1 MTDFLVELGT
11 EELPPKAL
19 KTLIASFKEAIEAS
33 LKAEELSFSSVT
45 AFAAPRRLAVLVEN
59 LENQT
64 PSKELV
70 VWGPP
75 AAIAFDAEG
84 KPTKAALAFAD
95 KNGIEASA
103 LKAES
108 DGKVEKLV
116 ARISAQG
123 KKTVDLLEAI
133 VNDALAKLPIAKRM
147 KWGAKREEFVRPAHW
162 LVMLFGTEI
171 VNASVLGLQ
180 AGRTTR
186 GHRFHYNNA
195 IDLANASDYASALK
209 NTGFVLADMNERKAL
224 IQAQVNAEAKKVG
237 GVAVIDADLLD
248 EVTALVEWPNAL
260 TGKFEERFLQVPAEA
275 LIASMKEHQK
285 YFHVVDANGK
295 LMPNFITVANIASK
309 DPSQIIDGNER
320 VIRPRLSD
328 AAFFFETDKKTTLAT
343 LRERL
348 KTIVFQAQLGTVYEK
363 TERVAKLAK
372 SIAAQLKADETSAV
386 RAGELCKS
394 DLVTNMV
401 GEFDN
406 MQGIAGYYYALNDG
420 ENTEVAAAM
429 NEQYLPRFAGDVL
442 PETMTG
448 AIIALADRLD
458 TITGIF
464 GIGQLPT
471 GSKDPF
477 ALRRAS
483 IAVLRILVEKNLAL
497 DLRHLLEDAL
507 DQGHVPQLEERNQL
521 ELASKFSDPQ
531 LSLNILSYM
540 LDRFR
545 AMFEDAQISTEV
557 FLSVQARNLQEPLN
571 IHKRVLEVNEWWNNS
586 AEAPVLAALNK
597 RVANI
602 ISKQHPENYQHPVNT
617 ELLTDSAEKKLYQAI
632 EEKRSEIAPLL
643 KSHDYL
649 KALVALARLEQ
660 PIVAFFDEVMVM
672 CDDPAIQNNRLSL
685 LHKLRVLF
693 LGVADISYL
702 VPAKN

>member
-1 MTDFLVELGT
+1 MTDFLLELGT

-19 KTLIASFKEAIEAS
+19 KTLIAALHENIEAS
-33 LKAEELSFSSVT
+33 LKAEDLSFSAVKS
-45 AFAAPRRLAVLVEN
+45 FAAPRRMAVLVEH
-59 LENQT
+59 LASET

-84 KPTKAALAFAD
+84 KPTKAAIAFAE
-95 KNGIEASA
+95 KNGIAAAE

-108 DGKVEKLV
+108 DGKAEKLV
-116 ARISAQG
+116 ARISQQG
-123 KKTVDLLEAI
+123 KKTVELLEAI
-133 VNDALAKLPIAKRM
+133 VNDAFAKLPIAKRM

-162 LVMLFGTEI
+162 LVMLFGADV

-186 GHRFHYNNA
+186 GHRFHYNNV
-195 IDLANASDYASALK
+195 IELAQAGDYLAALK
-209 NTGFVLADMNERKAL
+209 STGFVLADMNERKIL
-224 IQAQVNAEAKKVG
+224 IEQQVNAEAKKVG
-237 GVAVIDADLLD
+237 GVAVIDPDLLD

-328 AAFFFETDKKTTLAT
+328 AAFFFETDKKTTLSA

-372 SIAAQLKADETSAV
+372 LIAAQLKADEASAV

-420 ENTEVAAAM
+420 ENAEVAAAM
-429 NEQYLPRFAGDVL
+429 NEQYLPRFAGDAL
-442 PETMTG
+442 PETITG

-458 TITGIF
+458 TISGIF
-464 GIGQLPT
+464 GIGQQPT

-497 DLRHLLEDAL
+497 DLRELLTFAKSQHSNLTVGD
-507 DQGHVPQLEERNQL
+507 
-521 ELASKFSDPQ
+521 ELVEQ
-531 LSLNILSYM
+531 VLGYM

-545 AMFEDAQISTEV
+545 AFYEDANIPAEV
-557 FLSVQARNLQEPLN
+557 FQAVTAKQLSQPLDINQRVLAVNEFSKLPQAQALAAAN
-571 IHKRVLEVNEWWNNS
+571 KRVSNILSKQNASSNAVIHSDLLKEEAEINLARAIS
-586 AEAPVLAALNK
+586 AKAELVTPLFDKREYTKALAAL
-597 RVANI
+597 ADL
-602 ISKQHPENYQHPVNT
+602 QQPV
-617 ELLTDSAEKKLYQAI
+617 D
-632 EEKRSEIAPLL
+632 
-643 KSHDYL
+643 
-649 KALVALARLEQ
+649 
-660 PIVAFFDEVMVM
+660 AFFDSVMVM
-672 CDDPAIQNNRLSL
+672 CEDAALQQNRLAL
-685 LHKLRVLF
+685 LQQLRGLF
-693 LGVADISYL
+693 LEVADISYL

>member
-19 KTLIASFKEAIEAS
+19 KTLINAFRGNIESS
-33 LKAEELSFSSVT
+33 LKAEELAFSTIKS
-45 AFAAPRRLAVLVEN
+45 FAAPRRLAVLVEN
-59 LENQT
+59 LADQT

-95 KNGIEASA
+95 KNGISASE

-123 KKTVDLLEAI
+123 KKTVELLEAI
-133 VNDALAKLPIAKRM
+133 VSDALIKLPIAKRM

-162 LVMLFGTEI
+162 LVMLYGSEV
-171 VNASVLGLQ
+171 VNAKILGLQ
-180 AGRTTR
+180 ADRFTR
-186 GHRFHYNNA
+186 GHRFHFNNSIELKNPA
-195 IDLANASDYASALK
+195 DYASVLK
-209 NTGFVLADMNERKAL
+209 NTGFVLADREERRQL
-224 IQAQVNAEAKKVG
+224 IQEQVNAEAKKIG
-237 GVAVIDADLLD
+237 GTAIIDEDLLD

-260 TGKFEERFLQVPAEA
+260 TGKFEGRFLQVPAEA

-285 YFHVVDANGK
+285 YFHMVDTQGK

-309 DPSQIIDGNER
+309 DPAQIIDGNER

-328 AAFFFETDKKTTLAT
+328 AAFFFETDKKTTLAS

-372 SIAAQLKADETSAV
+372 YIATHLKADEKLAE
-386 RAGELCKS
+386 RAGHLCKS

-420 ENTEVAAAM
+420 ENADVAAAM
-429 NEQYLPRFAGDVL
+429 NEQYLPRFAGDKL
-442 PETMTG
+442 PETTTG
-448 AIIALADRLD
+448 VIIALADRLD
-458 TITGIF
+458 TISGIF
-464 GIGQLPT
+464 GIGQQPT

-497 DLRHLLEDAL
+497 DLRELLTFAKSQHNNLTVSD
-507 DQGHVPQLEERNQL
+507 
-521 ELASKFSDPQ
+521 ELVEQ
-531 LSLNILSYM
+531 ILGYM

-545 AMFEDAQISTEV
+545 AFYEDANIPAEV
-557 FLSVQARNLQEPLN
+557 FQAVNAKQLSQPLDIN
-571 IHKRVLEVNEWWNNS
+571 QRVLAVNEFS
-586 AEAPVLAALNK
+586 KLPQAQALAAANK
-597 RVANI
+597 RVSNI
-602 ISKQHPENYQHPVNT
+602 LSKQNASTNAIIHSD
-617 ELLTDSAEKKLYQAI
+617 LLHEEAEKNLAKAVSLKAQVV
-632 EEKRSEIAPLL
+632 APLFA
-643 KSHDYL
+643 SRDYA
-649 KALVALARLEQ
+649 KALATLADLQQ
-660 PIVAFFDEVMVM
+660 PVDAFFDNVMVM
-672 CDDPAIQNNRLSL
+672 SDDPALQQNRLAL
-685 LHKLRVLF
+685 LQQLRALF
-693 LGVADISYL
+693 LEVADISYL
-702 VPAKN
+702 VPTKN

>member
-19 KTLIASFKEAIEAS
+19 KTLIASFKETIEAS
-33 LKAEELSFSSVT
+33 LKAEELSFSAIK

-59 LENQT
+59 LADQT

-95 KNGIEASA
+95 KNGIDASA

-162 LVMLFGTEI
+162 LAMLFGADV

-195 IDLANASDYASALK
+195 IELAQAGDYLVALK
-209 NTGFVLADMNERKAL
+209 DTGFVLADMNERKAL
-224 IQAQVNAEAKKVG
+224 IEQQVNAEAKKVG
-237 GVAVIDADLLD
+237 GVAVIDPDLLD

-309 DPSQIIDGNER
+309 DPKQIIDGNER

-328 AAFFFETDKKTTLAT
+328 AAFFFETDKKTTLAA

-372 SIAAQLKADETSAV
+372 LIAAQLNADEASAV

-420 ENTEVAAAM
+420 ENAEVAAAM
-429 NEQYLPRFAGDVL
+429 NEQYLPRFAGDAL
-442 PETMTG
+442 PETITG

-458 TITGIF
+458 TISGIF
-464 GIGQLPT
+464 GIGQQPT

-497 DLRHLLEDAL
+497 DLRELLTFAK
-507 DQGHVPQLEERNQL
+507 NQHNNL
-521 ELASKFSDPQ
+521 TVGDELVEQ
-531 LSLNILSYM
+531 VLTYM

-545 AMFEDAQISTEV
+545 AFYEDANIPAEV
-557 FLSVQARNLQEPLN
+557 FQAVTAKQLSQPLDINQRVLAVNEFSKLPQAQALAAAN
-571 IHKRVLEVNEWWNNS
+571 KRVSNILSKQNASSNAVIHADLLKEEAEINLARAIS
-586 AEAPVLAALNK
+586 AKAELVTPLFDKREYTKALAAL
-597 RVANI
+597 ADL
-602 ISKQHPENYQHPVNT
+602 QQPV
-617 ELLTDSAEKKLYQAI
+617 D
-632 EEKRSEIAPLL
+632 
-643 KSHDYL
+643 
-649 KALVALARLEQ
+649 
-660 PIVAFFDEVMVM
+660 AFFDSVMVM
-672 CDDPAIQNNRLSL
+672 CEDAALQQNRLAL
-685 LHKLRVLF
+685 LQQLRGLF
-693 LGVADISYL
+693 LEVADISYL

>member
-19 KTLIASFKEAIEAS
+19 KTLIASFKDTIEAS
-33 LKAEELSFSSVT
+33 LKAEELSFSAIKS
-45 AFAAPRRLAVLVEN
+45 FAAPRRLAVLVEN
-59 LENQT
+59 LADQT

-75 AAIAFDAEG
+75 ASIAFDSEG
-84 KPTKAALAFAD
+84 KPTKAAQAFAD
-95 KNGIEASA
+95 KNGIDASA

-116 ARISAQG
+116 ARISQQG
-123 KKTVDLLEAI
+123 KKTVSLLETI
-133 VNDALAKLPIAKRM
+133 INDALAKLPIAKRM

-162 LVMLFGTEI
+162 LVVLYGSDV
-171 VNASVLGLQ
+171 VNANVLGLQ
-180 AGRTTR
+180 ADRFTR
-186 GHRFHYNNA
+186 GHRFHFNNT
-195 IDLANASDYASALK
+195 IELKNAAEYASALK
-209 NTGFVLADMNERKAL
+209 NTGFVLANREARRQL
-224 IQAQVNAEAKKVG
+224 IQEQVNAEAKKIG
-237 GVAVIDADLLD
+237 GLAVIDEDLLD

-295 LMPNFITVANIASK
+295 LLPNFITVANITSK

-328 AAFFFETDKKTTLAT
+328 AAFFFETDKKTTLES

-363 TERVAKLAK
+363 TERVAELAK
-372 SIAAQLKADETSAV
+372 VIAAQLKADENFAE
-386 RAGELCKS
+386 RAGQLSKS

-406 MQGIAGYYYALNDG
+406 MQGIAGYYYGLNDG
-420 ENTEVAAAM
+420 ENAEVATAM
-429 NEQYLPRFAGDVL
+429 NEQYLPRFAGDKL
-442 PETMTG
+442 PETTTG

-458 TITGIF
+458 TISGIF
-464 GIGQLPT
+464 GIGQQPT

-497 DLRHLLEDAL
+497 DLRELLTFAK
-507 DQGHVPQLEERNQL
+507 NQHNKL
-521 ELASKFSDPQ
+521 TVGDELVEQ
-531 LSLNILSYM
+531 ILSYM

-545 AMFEDAQISTEV
+545 AFYEDANIPAEV
-557 FLSVQARNLQEPLN
+557 FQAVNAKQLSQPLDIN
-571 IHKRVLEVNEWWNNS
+571 QRVLAVNEFS
-586 AEAPVLAALNK
+586 KLPQAQALAAANK
-597 RVANI
+597 RVSNI
-602 ISKQHPENYQHPVNT
+602 LSKQNASTNAIIHAD
-617 ELLTDSAEKKLYQAI
+617 LLHEEAEKNLAKAVSLKAQI
-632 EEKRSEIAPLL
+632 VAPLFAARE
-643 KSHDYL
+643 YA
-649 KALVALARLEQ
+649 KALATLADLQQ
-660 PIVAFFDEVMVM
+660 PVDAFFDSVMVM
-672 CDDPAIQNNRLSL
+672 SDDPALQQNRLAL
-685 LHKLRVLF
+685 LQQLRGLF
-693 LGVADISYL
+693 LEVADISYL

>member
-19 KTLIASFKEAIEAS
+19 KTLIASFKETIEAS
-33 LKAEELSFSSVT
+33 LKTEELSFSAIK

-59 LENQT
+59 LADQT

-95 KNGIEASA
+95 KNGIDASA

-162 LVMLFGTEI
+162 LVMLFGKDV

-195 IDLANASDYASALK
+195 IELAQASDYASALK
-209 NTGFVLADMNERKAL
+209 NTGFVLADINERKNL
-224 IQAQVNAEAKKVG
+224 IQEQVNAEAKKVG
-237 GVAVIDADLLD
+237 GVAVIDPDLLD

-328 AAFFFETDKKTTLAT
+328 AAFFFETDKKTTLAA

-348 KTIVFQAQLGTVYEK
+348 KTIVFQAQLGTVHEK

-372 SIAAQLKADETSAV
+372 LIAAQLKADEASAV

-420 ENTEVAAAM
+420 ENSEVAAAM
-429 NEQYLPRFAGDVL
+429 NEQYLPRFAGDQL
-442 PETMTG
+442 PATTTG

-458 TITGIF
+458 TISGIF
-464 GIGQLPT
+464 GIGQQPT

-497 DLRHLLEDAL
+497 DLRELLTFAK
-507 DQGHVPQLEERNQL
+507 NQHNNL
-521 ELASKFSDPQ
+521 TVGDELVEQ
-531 LSLNILSYM
+531 VLGYM

-545 AMFEDAQISTEV
+545 AFYEDSNIPAEV
-557 FLSVQARNLQEPLN
+557 FQAVTAKQLSQPLDINQRVLAVNEFSKLPQAQALAAAN
-571 IHKRVLEVNEWWNNS
+571 KRVSNILSKQNASSNAVIHSDLLKEEAEINLARAIS
-586 AEAPVLAALNK
+586 AKAELVTPLFDKREYTKALAAL
-597 RVANI
+597 ADL
-602 ISKQHPENYQHPVNT
+602 QQPV
-617 ELLTDSAEKKLYQAI
+617 D
-632 EEKRSEIAPLL
+632 
-643 KSHDYL
+643 
-649 KALVALARLEQ
+649 
-660 PIVAFFDEVMVM
+660 AFFDSVMVM
-672 CDDPAIQNNRLSL
+672 CEDAALQQNRLAL
-685 LHKLRVLF
+685 LQQLRALF
-693 LGVADISYL
+693 LEVADISYL